1 MSNEIS
7 KEARRTCYTYHFI
20 QYPVLLLEFIIVA
33 KGKLTNNRQ
42 YIITSSMRPPGIE
55 IQDEEGSY

>member
-20 QYPVLLLEFIIVA
+20 QYPVLLLEFI
-33 KGKLTNNRQ
+33 NNRQ